1 MRNPNQASGFFESGD
16 EFAKT
21 IVRHGIDLVR
31 QSVARQER
39 GCLAGASR
47 EDENTLMNNDPFET
61 DPVLIRAVGY
71 PYDITAHSFTFIAGA
86 EAPFDPALRAGRRPV
101 IGYGSNQSPLRLR
114 QKYGTDHQPI
124 PVQRA
129 WLSDHDVVYSAHFSS
144 YGSLPAAL
152 RHVPG
157 TRVAVAVN
165 WLSDAELEI
174 MHPTEIDSYDF
185 AHLDN
190 LDLKLDDGSVLDRAY
205 AYLSFRGHVGVGDQ
219 PFALRE
225 VASEGRKYPAYSQ
238 REALTMMR
246 DRIAPGDDLAGF
258 VRAHIADTETRHAR
272 VAQLEKAALAVVHTD
287 HDIVEI

>member
-1 MRNPNQASGFFESGD
+1 M
-16 EFAKT
+16 
-21 IVRHGIDLVR
+21 
-31 QSVARQER
+31 
-39 GCLAGASR
+39 CLRAANYTRMS
-47 EDENTLMNNDPFET
+47 NDPFET
-61 DPVLIRAVGY
+61 DPVLIRAAGY
-71 PYDITAHSFTFIAGA
+71 PYDITEHSFTFIGGA
-86 EAPFDPALRAGRRPV
+86 EAPFDPVLREGRRPV

-114 QKYGTDHQPI
+114 QKYGTDHEPI

-190 LDLKLDDGSVLDRAY
+190 LELQLDGGDVLERAY
-205 AYLSFRGHVGVGDQ
+205 AYLSFRGHVADAGR
-219 PFALRE
+219 PLALRE
-225 VASEGRKYPAYSQ
+225 VASENRQFPALGQ
-238 REALTMMR
+238 RDALSLMR
-246 DRIAPGDDLAGF
+246 DRIAPGDDLADF
-258 VRAHIADTETRHAR
+258 VRAHISD
-272 VAQLEKAALAVVHTD
+272 AALRNDRGAELERAALPVVHAD
-287 HDIVEI
+287 HEVVEM